1 MIESLVTPLV
11 SGYRRE
17 LELYSEILALTRR
30 EVVEGE
36 DAPRAGETL
45 DLLRA
50 KARLLGEI
58 AQTEAVLEP
67 WKNAWSRNRSASAE
81 SMEEL
86 NGLLAQISRMLEEIL
101 RLEEQGRRRFALSQG
116 LAFGGGA
123 VAPASRA
130 ASYDVPAPAE
140 IRLSVRG

>member
-1 MIESLVTPLV
+1 MESINAPLV
-11 SGYRRE
+11 SAYRRQ
-17 LELYSEILALTRR
+17 LALYSEVLALTRR

-36 DAPRAGETL
+36 DAPRASETL

-58 AQTEAVLEP
+58 SEIEAAIEP
-67 WKNAWSRNRSASAE
+67 SKSAWSKNRAASAE
-81 SMEEL
+81 PMEEL

-116 LAFGGGA
+116 LAFAGGA

-130 ASYDVPAPAE
+130 ASYDIPAPAQ
-140 IRLSVRG
+140 IRVSVRG